1 VKKNWDVIVI
11 GGGIIGLSISW
22 ALRKRGAE
30 VLVVERGEP
39 GREASYA
46 AAGMLA
52 DTPIELPAELHE
64 LARASARMYPE
75 FVHEIE
81 DETGAKVDLRDQG
94 TIFLWG
100 DASLPLA
107 SLEPALV
114 EQPAV
119 FFKERSVDPRALSAA
134 ILKAAKHRGVDI
146 ASGTSVTAVINC
158 GVETAKTTYRAPK
171 ILNCAGAW
179 AGQVGP
185 IPFPTRPVKGQML
198 ALVGPRELLR
208 HVVRW
213 HGSYL
218 VPRSDGRIVVGSTL
232 EEAGFDKRV
241 DVETIRGLHQAAL
254 SFVPRLAE
262 CRILEDWAGLRPA
275 TPDGLPLLGETSI
288 PGWDFVGADYG
299 FSDGGCYFWGESGVR
314 FVGFCGGAVF

>member
-1 VKKNWDVIVI
+1 VI
-11 GGGIIGLSISW
+11 GGGIIGLSISLT
-22 ALRKRGAE
+22 LRKRGAE
-30 VLVVERGEP
+30 VLVVERGKP

-52 DTPIELPAELHE
+52 DTPIELPAVLHE

-81 DETGAKVDLRDQG
+81 DETGAMVDLRDQG
-94 TIFLWG
+94 TIFLSG
-100 DASLPLA
+100 EASLPLA
-107 SLEPALV
+107 SLEPALM

-134 ILKAAKHRGVDI
+134 VIKAAKHRGVDI
-146 ASGTSVTAVINC
+146 ASGTTVTSVINC
-158 GVETAKTTYRAPK
+158 GAVTDKTTYRAPK
-171 ILNCAGAW
+171 IVNCAGAW
-179 AGQVGP
+179 SGQVGP

-213 HGSYL
+213 HSGYL

-232 EEAGFDKRV
+232 EEAGFR
-241 DVETIRGLHQAAL
+241 QASGRFDYSRAASG
-254 SFVPRLAE
+254 SFE
-262 CRILEDWAGLRPA
+262 IRPA
-275 TPDGLPLLGETSI
+275 TGGVPDPGGLGRAASGDSGWVAALGRDIYSWI
-288 PGWDFVGADYG
+288 FCGYRAFSGRDFVGAG
-299 FSDGGCYFWGESGVR
+299 FGVVDGFGYFWREAGL
-314 FVGFCGGAVF
+314 